1 MSSVV
6 MVVEDEFFVALDIED
21 VLTGLGYEMD
31 GPYPTVREA
40 GDGLSAKTPDCAI
53 LDVRLK
59 DGDVFPVA
67 DALHAAAVPIIFHSG
82 HADDQQLRKRYPSA
96 RICSKPSSPSSLQA
110 AIEDAMA
117 ASRAA
122 RASAD

>member
-1 MSSVV
+1 MPNVV

-21 VLTGLGYEMD
+21 VLMGMGYEMV

-40 GDGLSAKTPDCAI
+40 GDGLSARMPDCAI

-67 DALHAAAVPIIFHSG
+67 DALQAALVPIVFHSG
-82 HADDQQLRKRYPSA
+82 HADDKELRQRYPKA
-96 RICSKPSSPSSLQA
+96 LICSKPSSPSSLQG
-110 AIEDAMA
+110 AIEAAMMGV
-117 ASRAA
+117 
-122 RASAD
+122 

>member
-1 MSSVV
+1 MPNVV

-21 VLTGLGYEMD
+21 VLTGMGYEMA

-40 GDGLSAKTPDCAI
+40 KDGLSAQTPACAI

-67 DALHAAAVPIIFHSG
+67 DALHTACVPIVFHSG
-82 HADDQQLRKRYPSA
+82 HADDNELTRRYPTA
-96 RICSKPSSPSSLQA
+96 LICSKPSSPSSLQA
-110 AIEDAMA
+110 AIEAAMA
-117 ASRAA
+117 GA
-122 RASAD
+122 

>member
-1 MSSVV
+1 VPSVV

-21 VLTGLGYEMD
+21 ILMRLGYEMA

-40 GDGLSAKTPDCAI
+40 GEGLSAQTPDCAI

-67 DALHAAAVPIIFHSG
+67 DALHAAHVPIVFHSG
-82 HADDQQLRKRYPSA
+82 HADDRELRRRYPTA
-96 RICSKPSSPSSLQA
+96 LICAKPSSPSSLQT
-110 AIEDAMA
+110 AIEAAMA
-117 ASRAA
+117 S
-122 RASAD
+122 S